1 MNGKGM
7 GMENVHVNL
16 TPFTSVPVTSKIDL
30 INEKREGYVTFNRF
44 GASNVTLQKQEEL
57 RSSLTRQLQYPSLN
71 LVPL

>member
-1 MNGKGM
+1 M

-44 GASNVTLQKQEEL
+44 GASNVTLQKQEKAFF
-57 RSSLTRQLQYPSLN
+57 SN
-71 LVPL
+71 

>member
-1 MNGKGM
+1 MNGKGI

-44 GASNVTLQKQEEL
+44 GASNVTLRKQEKAFF
-57 RSSLTRQLQYPSLN
+57 SN
-71 LVPL
+71 

>member
-30 INEKREGYVTFNRF
+30 INEKREGNVTFNRF
-44 GASNVTLQKQEEL
+44 GASNVTLQKQEKAFF
-57 RSSLTRQLQYPSLN
+57 SN
-71 LVPL
+71 